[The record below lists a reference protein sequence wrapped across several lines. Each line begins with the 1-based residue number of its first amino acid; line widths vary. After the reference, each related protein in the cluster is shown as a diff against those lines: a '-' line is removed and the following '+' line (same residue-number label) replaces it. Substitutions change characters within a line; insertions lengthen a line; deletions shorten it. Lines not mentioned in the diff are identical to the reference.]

1 VSVPVTRL
9 ATIAMAAV
17 ICFVLIVPLALRRH
31 NVALAVVAG
40 ALFAAY
46 AIVNVVVWRRLTPPS

>member
-1 VSVPVTRL
+1 
-9 ATIAMAAV
+9 MAAV

-40 ALFAAY
+40 AIFVAY
-46 AIVNVVVWRRLTPPS
+46 AIFNVVLWRRLIPPS